1 VSRRLRINPV
11 WDSDPIADGGVL
23 KDESVRSRRPAQS
36 LLCFIL
42 TCLILSSCA
51 PSTEQ
56 YKGYFESLSLNPSDG
71 GVDPGPE
78 KIIRKAHGSY
88 GEKNEVLYDMDL
100 GAAAQASGDYR
111 TSEKAF
117 RRADRL
123 SRILYTKSVTNII
136 EAYQTNDLVIP
147 YRGYPFE
154 RVMINLLNSLNYAE
168 TGDWTGALVETR
180 KIRLKLQEY
189 NQDYP
194 KAATPPGKFAQY
206 EGSAVRLMTQHHI
219 AFNTA
224 QLNHYTDDGFARF
237 LSGVYQE
244 AQVNSGGVDY
254 SSSLISYRKA
264 YSTYE
269 KNQLLYGA
277 SIPSFVVPA
286 LLRSAEA
293 SGRVNLLA
301 RLKKRFPGV
310 QWIRSKSFEKMGHV
324 IFIGYN
330 GQIFHLT
337 SQRFAFPFPIANT
350 LAMVSFSVPNP
361 VSGGTQIFGHRIVA
375 SAAGKTV
382 VAENT
387 SEVAEPLR
395 AIGLTNFQDHLKRV
409 VFREAIR
416 SILKT
421 AEEVVATNVADR
433 QGGGIAG
440 LIAMIVGDVA
450 NVASDEADTRSW
462 RTLPSQMDYSELDLD
477 PGTYDISVYPMGVSG
492 PVIEKKVTLVPGQ
505 FLLLHETDGR

>member
-1 VSRRLRINPV
+1 MAS
-11 WDSDPIADGGVL
+11 DSISDGGIL
-23 KDESVRSRRPAQS
+23 KDEANRAQRAVS
-36 LLCFIL
+36 SALFLIL

-56 YKGYFESLSLNPSDG
+56 YKGYFASLSINPSDG

-78 KIIRKAHGSY
+78 KIIRKAHDSY
-88 GEKNEVLYDMDL
+88 GERNEVLYDMDL

-117 RRADRL
+117 RSADRL
-123 SRILYTKSVTNII
+123 SRMLYTKSVTNII

-147 YRGYPFE
+147 YQGYPFE
-154 RVMINLLNSLNYAE
+154 RVMINLLNSLNYAQ

-180 KIRLKLQEY
+180 KIRLKLQQY

-194 KAATPPGKFAQY
+194 KVASPPGKFAQY
-206 EGSAVRLMTQHHI
+206 QNSAINLMTQHHI
-219 AFNTA
+219 SFNPA

-237 LSGVYQE
+237 LSGIYQE

-269 KNQLLYGA
+269 KNQILYRA
-277 SIPSFVVPA
+277 PIPSFVVPA

-301 RLKKRFPGV
+301 SLKKRFPGA
-310 QWIRSKSFEKMGHV
+310 QWIRAASFEKMGHV
-324 IFIGYN
+324 IFVGYN

-361 VSGGTQIFGHRIVA
+361 VHGGTRLLGHRVVA
-375 SAAGKTV
+375 RDTAKTV
-382 VAENT
+382 VAENS
-387 SEVAEPLR
+387 SEVAEPLM

-409 VFREAIR
+409 VFREAVR

-433 QGGGIAG
+433 QGGAIAG
-440 LIAMIVGDVA
+440 IIAMIVGDVA

-462 RTLPSQMDYSELDLD
+462 RTLPSQMDYSELDLN
-477 PGTYDISVYPMGVSG
+477 PGTYDISVYPVGASG
-492 PVIEKKVTLVPGQ
+492 PVMEKRVTLVPGQ

>member
-1 VSRRLRINPV
+1 M
-11 WDSDPIADGGVL
+11 
-23 KDESVRSRRPAQS
+23 KDETIRSRWSIPS
-36 LLCFIL
+36 IL
-42 TCLILSSCA
+42 FFFLACILLSSCA

-71 GVDPGPE
+71 GIDPGPE
-78 KIIRKAHGSY
+78 KIIKKAHGSY
-88 GEKNEVLYDMDL
+88 GKRNEVLYDMDL

-123 SRILYTKSVTNII
+123 SRMLYTKSVTNLI

-180 KIRLKLQEY
+180 KIRLKLEGY

-194 KAATPPGKFAQY
+194 KAAAPPGKFAQY
-206 EGSAVRLMTQHHI
+206 QNAAINLMSSHHI
-219 AFNTA
+219 PFNPA

-237 LSGVYQE
+237 LSGIYQE

-254 SSSLISYRKA
+254 SSALISYRKA

-269 KNQLLYGA
+269 KNWILYHA
-277 SIPSFVVPA
+277 PIPSFVAPA

-293 SGRVNLLA
+293 SGRVNLFA

-310 QWIRSKSFEKMGHV
+310 SWIPSTSFEKMGHV
-324 IFIGYN
+324 IFIGYD
-330 GQIFHLT
+330 GEIFHLT

-361 VSGGTQIFGHRIVA
+361 VSGGTQVFGHRVVA
-375 SAAGKTV
+375 SVPGKAV
-382 VAENT
+382 VAQSH
-387 SEVAEPLR
+387 SEVAEPLM
-395 AIGLTNFQDHLKRV
+395 AIGMTNFQDHLKRV
-409 VFREAIR
+409 VFREAVR

-440 LIAMIVGDVA
+440 LITMIIGDVA

-462 RTLPSQMDYSELDLD
+462 RTLPSQMDYAELDLN
-477 PGTYDISVYPMGVSG
+477 PGTYDISVYPMGVDG
-492 PVIEKKVTLVPGQ
+492 PVIKKRVTLVPGQ

>member
-1 VSRRLRINPV
+1 
-11 WDSDPIADGGVL
+11 
-23 KDESVRSRRPAQS
+23 
-36 LLCFIL
+36 
-42 TCLILSSCA
+42 LSSCA

-56 YKGYFESLSLNPSDG
+56 YKGYFESLSFNPSDG
-71 GVDPGPE
+71 GIDPGPE
-78 KIIRKAHGSY
+78 KIIKKARSSY

-111 TSEKAF
+111 TSKKAF

-123 SRILYTKSVTNII
+123 SRMLYTKSITNLL

-154 RVMINLLNSLNYAE
+154 RVMINLLNSLNYAQ

-189 NQDYP
+189 NQNYP
-194 KAATPPGKFAQY
+194 KASAPPGKFAQY
-206 EGSAVRLMTQHHI
+206 QSSAMNLMSSHHI
-219 AFNTA
+219 TFNPT
-224 QLNHYTDDGFARF
+224 QLNHYTDDAFARF

-244 AQVNSGGVDY
+244 AQVNSGGVNY

-264 YSTYE
+264 YDTYE
-269 KNQLLYGA
+269 KNQILYH
-277 SIPSFVVPA
+277 SPIPDFVVPA

-293 SGRVNLLA
+293 SGRVNLLG

-310 QWIRSKSFEKMGHV
+310 GWIHSKSFEKMGHV
-324 IFIGYN
+324 IFIGYD
-330 GQIFHLT
+330 GEVFHLI

-350 LAMVSFSVPNP
+350 LAMVSFSVPKP
-361 VSGGTQIFGHRIVA
+361 VSGGTDVIGHRVVA
-375 SAAGKTV
+375 SDVSKKV
-382 VAENT
+382 VSESS
-387 SEVAEPLR
+387 SEVSEPLM

-409 VFREAIR
+409 VFREAVR

-421 AEEVVATNVADR
+421 TEEVLATNVANR
-433 QGGGIAG
+433 EGGGIAG
-440 LIAMIVGDVA
+440 LITMIIGDVA

-462 RTLPSQMDYSELDLD
+462 RTLPSQMDYAELDLA
-477 PGTYDISVYPMGVSG
+477 PGTYDIAVYPMGVSG
-492 PVIEKKVTLVPGQ
+492 PVVNRRVTLVPGQ
-505 FLLLHETDGR
+505 FVLLHETDGR